1 MKRLP
6 EHGPCFVCGTE
17 NPHSIGAVWYERD
30 DGAIVA
36 EITFTQAQQG
46 PPGFVHGG
54 ASAAV
59 LDEVMGA
66 AVWRAGSDVAVV
78 NLAIDYTR
86 PIPQNVPV
94 HVEGHVEDQ
103 EGRTIRARGVIR
115 LADGT
120 IAVQGRGIY
129 LEAPHLFENRF
140 YDENQER
147 LGPED

>member
-1 MKRLP
+1 MKRLA

-17 NPHSIGAVWYERD
+17 NPHSIGAVWYKRD

-66 AVWRAGSDVAVV
+66 AVWQAGFDVAVV
-78 NLAIDYTR
+78 NLNIDYAR
-86 PIPQNVPV
+86 PVPLNVAV
-94 HVEGHVEDQ
+94 HVEGHVEGR
-103 EGRTIRARGVIR
+103 EGRTLHARGVIR
-115 LADGT
+115 LPDGVD
-120 IAVQGRGIY
+120 AVIGRGTY
-129 LEAPHLFENRF
+129 VEAPHLFEDRF
-140 YDENQER
+140 YDPRTEAQ
-147 LGPED
+147 GAGS